1 MIGTT
6 PQKVALEGVH
16 KSIYF
21 CRKMVMGFTEYN
33 RRHTMK
39 IAVSSTGQTLDSAVE
54 VRFGR
59 CPYFLIV
66 NPATLDFDVIANA
79 NAELEG
85 GVGIQSA
92 QLIVEK
98 SASVVLT
105 GSCGPNALQVLKK
118 AGIHVITGVSGSV
131 SQVVQQFTAGSLK
144 SGPSVQT
151 SPRFSGRKSLGMG
164 GGRGTGSSGRSR

>member
-1 MIGTT
+1 
-6 PQKVALEGVH
+6 
-16 KSIYF
+16 
-21 CRKMVMGFTEYN
+21 
-33 RRHTMK
+33 MK
-39 IAVSSTGQTLDSAVE
+39 IAVSSTGQTLESAVE
-54 VRFGR
+54 TRFGR

-118 AGIHVITGVSGSV
+118 AGIHVVTGVSGSV

-144 SGPSVQT
+144 SGPS
-151 SPRFSGRKSLGMG
+151 
-164 GGRGTGSSGRSR
+164 GTGNSGRSR